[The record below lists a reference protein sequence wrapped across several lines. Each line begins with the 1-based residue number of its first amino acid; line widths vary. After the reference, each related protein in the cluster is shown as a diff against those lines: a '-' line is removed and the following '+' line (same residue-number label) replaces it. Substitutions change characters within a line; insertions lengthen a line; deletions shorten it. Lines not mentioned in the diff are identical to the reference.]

1 MARLGKGVSAPAQ
14 GIPSPQLI
22 LETDYSAVQKTDP
35 SALQKSDPENASA
48 IQSSDQGAAGILD
61 LIDIKVQITYIVKF
75 LVDNHAELDNYN
87 LEKLVHLMLDLLIQ
101 NANKTTLITDP
112 KQ

>member
-1 MARLGKGVSAPAQ
+1 MARLGKGVAAPSQ
-14 GIPSPQLI
+14 RIPSPQPI

-48 IQSSDQGAAGILD
+48 IQSSDQGAAGLLD

-75 LVDNHAELDNYN
+75 LVDNHPELDNYN
-87 LEKLVHLMLDLLIQ
+87 LEKLVHLMLDLLISNTNQ
-101 NANKTTLITDP
+101 STLITDP
-112 KQ
+112 RQ

>member
-1 MARLGKGVSAPAQ
+1 M
-14 GIPSPQLI
+14 
-22 LETDYSAVQKTDP
+22 
-35 SALQKSDPENASA
+35 
-48 IQSSDQGAAGILD
+48 IQSSDQGVTSAQD

-75 LVDNHAELDNYN
+75 LTDNHAELDNYN

-101 NANKTTLITDP
+101 TTSQQSLIPDP